1 MKFHRG
7 KKHAPQEGI
16 EPKPQISS
24 IIKQKNVKLLK
35 ISKEYSNPDNGCSVA
50 KRGEIE
56 KKKSSLNFTP
66 AFCPKKMPS
75 LILSENVIV

>member
-56 KKKSSLNFTP
+56 KKKSHL
-66 AFCPKKMPS
+66 
-75 LILSENVIV
+75 LILLPHFVRKKCHL